1 MRIVIGRYLKTFF
14 LLTLTSLILFL
25 GLFVLTIP
33 KFLLLDRWLLAQG
46 IYLTANKVEEG
57 ITYIKLSS
65 PKVIYKDLELAR
77 LDSLELSLGFP
88 YLYLK
93 GKCQGGHVEIKL
105 YPFGKVEAKGK
116 DFNCFKGFN
125 LKSLDLTIKEGITG
139 KIELY
144 DVKLRDTDVERLF
157 IEFKGRTFDM
167 SAKALGVELVG
178 GGQISW
184 NSKEIL
190 KSQINGTAVGGG
202 VRFIIQGTLQSPSL
216 ELLR

>member
-1 MRIVIGRYLKTFF
+1 MRIVIERYLKTFF
-14 LLTLTSLILFL
+14 LLSLTSLVLFA
-25 GLFVLTIP
+25 GLFILTIP

-57 ITYIKLSS
+57 VAYIKLSS
-65 PKVIYKDLELAR
+65 PKVVYKDSELAR

-93 GKCQGGHVEIKL
+93 GKCQGGHVEVKL
-105 YPFGKVEAKGK
+105 YPFGRVEAKGK

-125 LKSLDLTIKEGITG
+125 LKSLDFTIKDGITG
-139 KIELY
+139 KMELQEI
-144 DVKLRDTDVERLF
+144 KLRDTNVERLF

-178 GGQISW
+178 GGQIGW
-184 NSKEIL
+184 NPKSIL
-190 KSQINGTAVGGG
+190 KSQINGTAISGG